1 MIATGEVVFE
11 VYAAAEGGYY
21 AAATEY
27 DIITQGDTW
36 DEMERMAQEAVQCHF
51 DDAAT
56 AGRLTTVLRG
66 DRLPQPQ
73 RRGTQDAEIVYRM
86 GGAQPPQNQA

>member
-1 MIATGEVVFE
+1 MTAPCEIVFE

-36 DEMERMAQEAVQCHF
+36 DELKQMAQEAVLCHF
-51 DDAAT
+51 DDAALPGT
-56 AGRLTTVLRG
+56 LRLHLVK
-66 DRLPQPQ
+66 DEVV
-73 RRGTQDAEIVYRM
+73 AV
-86 GGAQPPQNQA
+86 